1 MEKFKYVAAL
11 SFGAGLIMFYFRT
24 KGMQI
29 AVMVGAIIG
38 AAYCFHKAFDRRG
51 YARNTNFDTRV
62 GWLTGAVGIAYG
74 LFVFLKWEWWEQLG
88 LAFGVMLCLTAILGI
103 LMGGKS

>member
-1 MEKFKYVAAL
+1 MQKTRPR
-11 SFGAGLIMFYFRT
+11 GGRT
-24 KGMQI
+24 
-29 AVMVGAIIG
+29 VDFPLRVLVSSDMVGAIIG

-88 LAFGVMLCLTAILGI
+88 LAIGVMLCLTAILGI